1 MKQALRRSDMPDRL
15 EMILELEQSFRHMFR
30 QMRKDMAD
38 ICEEQINGAEFNV
51 LKSLQDKSPQIVTA
65 LAQEFDCSV
74 SHITHVADHLEKKNL
89 AYRKRSQLDKRV
101 VELHISKQGQDVIE
115 KLAQRKTEYY
125 REKFQHWATDEIE
138 TLLNLLNKI
147 DWS

>member
-74 SHITHVADHLEKKNL
+74 S
-89 AYRKRSQLDKRV
+89 
-101 VELHISKQGQDVIE
+101 
-115 KLAQRKTEYY
+115 LAQRKTEYY
-125 REKFQHWATDEIE
+125 REKFEHLATDEIE

>member
-1 MKQALRRSDMPDRL
+1 MSDRL
-15 EMILELEQSFRHMFR
+15 EMILELEQSFRHIIR
-30 QMRKDMAD
+30 QMRKDLAD
-38 ICEEQINGAEFNV
+38 IWEEKINGAEFNV

-101 VELHISKQGQDVIE
+101 VELHISEQGQHLIE
-115 KLAQRKTEYY
+115 ELSRKKSEYF
-125 REKFQHWATDEIE
+125 RAKFEHLATDEIA
-138 TLLNLLNKI
+138 TLLNLLHKI
-147 DWS
+147 NWD